1 MRVDKEA
8 SCACPCV
15 DSWRGGDRGKGHSR
29 KCLCVWKY
37 KNGKVCIDLGGG
49 ELRQEG
55 ECFKFKDLFVG
66 KRKEDIQQWLG
77 MGNVPG
83 VSI

>member
-1 MRVDKEA
+1 LYG
-8 SCACPCV
+8 S
-15 DSWRGGDRGKGHSR
+15 G
-29 KCLCVWKY
+29 
-37 KNGKVCIDLGGG
+37 
-49 ELRQEG
+49 RQRAG